1 MVHESLL
8 SFVPGGRDNA
18 VFVQK
23 RAFETLA
30 SPAEDDSYYLHPS
43 VIAACFRVNPGA
55 IAAESE
61 REILNQEAQGDED
74 QVQALYKR
82 MREAATWEAPALV
95 QETLV
100 DQIQDFAS
108 ILPAIRL
115 TTAAASKSES
125 SPQGSVEIELSEV
138 GAAEDKKASEMANR
152 MHGLSISD
160 DVRFSQAFEGER
172 ITEMLDLESQAGA
185 GNGEDPVNVLN
196 PLQAK
201 HVQNPLRLETPP
213 QMVNSTVQS
222 ASASKDSGMSA
233 MKRRASF
240 FAETTA
246 PSTNRDRTVRRSS
259 IQPGIRQ
266 TSPTRGPASNVDP

>member
-1 MVHESLL
+1 MGME
-8 SFVPGGRDNA
+8 
-18 VFVQK
+18 
-23 RAFETLA
+23 
-30 SPAEDDSYYLHPS
+30 AENDK
-43 VIAACFRVNPGA
+43 
-55 IAAESE
+55 
-61 REILNQEAQGDED
+61 AQGE
-74 QVQALYKR
+74 ALFAR
-82 MREAATWEAPALV
+82 MREAATWEAPPLV

-108 ILPAIRL
+108 MLPAIRL

-125 SPQGSVEIELSEV
+125 SPQGSVEIELSAV
-138 GAAEDKKASEMANR
+138 GAAEEEKASDMANR

>member
-1 MVHESLL
+1 M
-8 SFVPGGRDNA
+8 
-18 VFVQK
+18 
-23 RAFETLA
+23 
-30 SPAEDDSYYLHPS
+30 
-43 VIAACFRVNPGA
+43 ACFKVDPSNAPETTEELENHMGME
-55 IAAESE
+55 AE
-61 REILNQEAQGDED
+61 NDKAQGE
-74 QVQALYKR
+74 ALFAR

-138 GAAEDKKASEMANR
+138 GAAEEEKASEMANR

-160 DVRFSQAFEGER
+160 DVRFSEAFKGER
-172 ITEMLDLESQAGA
+172 ITELLDLESQAGA

-246 PSTNRDRTVRRSS
+246 PSTTRDRTVEAGGNEVEDRR
-259 IQPGIRQ
+259 
-266 TSPTRGPASNVDP
+266 V

>member
-1 MVHESLL
+1 MRRQSLL

-30 SPAEDDSYYLHPS
+30 TRAQDGSYYLHPAA
-43 VIAACFRVNPGA
+43 IAACFEVDPSNAPETTEELENHMGME
-55 IAAESE
+55 AE
-61 REILNQEAQGDED
+61 NDKAQGE
-74 QVQALYKR
+74 ALFAR
-82 MREAATWEAPALV
+82 MREAATWEAPPLV

-100 DQIQDFAS
+100 DQIQDVAS
-108 ILPAIRL
+108 MLSAIRL
-115 TTAAASKSES
+115 PTAAASNSDS
-125 SPQGSVEIELSEV
+125 SPHERGEIELSEV
-138 GAAEDKKASEMANR
+138 RRAEEEVSEMANR
-152 MHGLSISD
+152 IHGLSISD
-160 DVRFSQAFEGER
+160 AVRFSQAFAGER
-172 ITEMLDLESQAGA
+172 VTEVLDLESQAGA

-213 QMVNSTVQS
+213 QMVNSTAQS
-222 ASASKDSGMSA
+222 ASEGSGTSV
-233 MKRRASF
+233 

>member
-1 MVHESLL
+1 M
-8 SFVPGGRDNA
+8 
-18 VFVQK
+18 
-23 RAFETLA
+23 
-30 SPAEDDSYYLHPS
+30 
-43 VIAACFRVNPGA
+43 
-55 IAAESE
+55 
-61 REILNQEAQGDED
+61 
-74 QVQALYKR
+74 
-82 MREAATWEAPALV
+82 TWEAPSVVV

-100 DQIQDFAS
+100 DHQIQDFAS

-138 GAAEDKKASEMANR
+138 GAAEEEKASEMANR

-160 DVRFSQAFEGER
+160 DVRFSEAFKGER
-172 ITEMLDLESQAGA
+172 ITELLDLESQAGA
-185 GNGEDPVNVLN
+185 GNGEEPVNVLN

-222 ASASKDSGMSA
+222 ASEGSGTSA

-246 PSTNRDRTVRRSS
+246 PSTNRDRTVRMSS
-259 IQPGIRQ
+259 IQPGTRQ
-266 TSPTRGPASNVDP
+266 TSRTSGPASNVDP

>member
-1 MVHESLL
+1 MVL
-8 SFVPGGRDNA
+8 FA
-18 VFVQK
+18 
-23 RAFETLA
+23 
-30 SPAEDDSYYLHPS
+30 
-43 VIAACFRVNPGA
+43 
-55 IAAESE
+55 
-61 REILNQEAQGDED
+61 
-74 QVQALYKR
+74 R
-82 MREAATWEAPALV
+82 MREAATWEVPPLL

-115 TTAAASKSES
+115 TTAATSKSES
-125 SPQGSVEIELSEV
+125 SPPVEIELSEV
-138 GAAEDKKASEMANR
+138 GAAEEEKASEMANR

-160 DVRFSQAFEGER
+160 AVRFSQAFAGER
-172 ITEMLDLESQAGA
+172 VTEVLDLESQAGA

-213 QMVNSTVQS
+213 QMVNSTAQS
-222 ASASKDSGMSA
+222 ASEGSGTSV
-233 MKRRASF
+233 